1 MIFRATVFA
10 AFIAVADAQCSV
22 CGDGTKVTNG
32 DAIFVFPGQ
41 PAASCTVLQEAGQSG
56 LIPIAQCGF
65 LPPIISICECAPGE
79 APVEAPTNATPV
91 ASVAPVAPPKR
102 CSSCSSNRCSSCF
115 SNRCPS
121 CSICPIWSYEW
132 CKELKKRSTDE
143 QENDTCQVL
152 VFGKEKYY

>member
-91 ASVAPVAPPKR
+91 ASVAPVAPVTAAPAA
-102 CSSCSSNRCSSCF
+102 SV
-115 SNRCPS
+115 
-121 CSICPIWSYEW
+121 
-132 CKELKKRSTDE
+132 TDAPVAPFAPFDLMSGAK
-143 QENDTCQVL
+143 N
-152 VFGKEKYY
+152 